1 MFSIA
6 RASIDKSLI
15 TWVLMLG
22 CLLGGLWGFATVG
35 RLEDPAFSIK
45 SVVVITEYPGASAEQ
60 VAREVSEPLE
70 SAIQQMGE
78 LENISSV
85 NTRGMSRI
93 TVDVQST
100 YGPDELP
107 QIWETLRNRV
117 DGARGDLPQN
127 ASAPFV
133 NDAFGDV
140 YGLFYAVTAPGY
152 SDAEIH
158 EFATHIRREL
168 LVVEGV
174 ADVVLDGL
182 PQEAIYVEPY
192 PSILNSLGLP
202 LSAISGAVSTADAV
216 NASGSVS
223 QGGQRMPIASPAGAG
238 TVENISTL
246 TIGLGGEV
254 VSLQDFA
261 TVSRERVSAPSK
273 LIRMSGQEAFTV
285 GVSALTTENVVDVGA
300 RVDARLAQIFE
311 DLPYGVE
318 LQPIYQQHVVVDE
331 ASSDFLVSLALSVGI
346 VVVVLGLFMGWRSA
360 VVVGATL
367 LLTVVGTLFFMA
379 IFDINMQ
386 RISLGALIIA
396 MGMLVDNAIVVADG
410 MQVDMAR
417 GTSSRD
423 AAEEVARKTQVPLL
437 GATVIGILAFSGIG
451 LSPDSTGEF
460 LFSLFAV
467 VGISLLLSWLL
478 AVTVTPLL
486 GHYLFKQGNA
496 DAPEPAVGR
505 MLGAYQS
512 LLRGALRFRW
522 LVVAGLVA
530 TTVLCVIGFGQVK
543 QQFFPNSNTPIF
555 FVHYK
560 KPQGTDLEST
570 AADLALVE
578 DWLAERPEVV
588 STATFVG
595 GGASRF
601 MLTYQSED
609 PAPSYGQ
616 LIIRARSLED
626 IVPLRNALQDFGAE
640 ALPGGEFRT
649 EQLVFGPGGGTPI
662 QARFSGA
669 DPVVLRA
676 LAEEAMEIMQTYGHD
691 LRDIRTN
698 WFEQELVMRP
708 LYASER
714 AQAAGITREDVSE
727 VLLMNSEGLQA
738 GLYQEGSRQIPLI
751 LRSKVWDG
759 DRNEAL
765 LDGIVYSDPYNAY
778 VPISQVVDGF
788 APQVEN
794 SVVERRDRVLT
805 ITVQSGVT
813 TGANAANVLE
823 QVKAPLEAMELPPGY
838 GFEWGGE
845 YESQQDAQGNLGK
858 VLPVS
863 LLAMIV
869 TSILLFG
876 KLRQPLLIWLLV
888 PMAINGA
895 AIALLA
901 TGMPFSFT
909 ALLGLLSLSG
919 MLIKNGIVLV
929 EEIDIVRGEGA
940 RMEDAIVRAS
950 SSRVRPVI
958 LAAATT
964 ILGMIPLL
972 WDAFFSSMAVT
983 IMGGLGFASILTL
996 IAVPVFYYMFFYRE
1010 RKAEAAIGS

>member
-6 RASIDKSLI
+6 RASIDRSLI

-45 SVVVITEYPGASAEQ
+45 SAVVITHYPGASAEQ

-78 LENISSV
+78 LDSISSV

-117 DGARGDLPQN
+117 NGARGDLPQN

-152 SDAEIH
+152 TDAEIH
-158 EFATHIRREL
+158 DFATHIRREL

-174 ADVVLDGL
+174 ADVALDGL

-202 LSAISGAVSTADAV
+202 LSAVSGAVSTADAV
-216 NASGSVS
+216 NSTGSVS
-223 QGGQRMPIASPAGAG
+223 QDGQRLAITPPAGAG

-261 TVSRERVSAPSK
+261 TVTRERASAPSK
-273 LIRMSGQEAFTV
+273 LIRLSGQEAFTV
-285 GVSALTTENVVDVGA
+285 GVSALTTENVVDVGE
-300 RVDARLAQIFE
+300 RVDARLAEIFE
-311 DLPYGVE
+311 DLPFGVE

-360 VVVGATL
+360 VVVGTTL

-437 GATVIGILAFSGIG
+437 GATIIGILAFSGIG

-505 MLGAYQS
+505 MLSAYQL

-522 LVVAGLVA
+522 LVVGGLVA

-578 DWLAERPEVV
+578 EWLAERPEVV

-626 IVPLRNALQDFGAE
+626 IVPLRNALDDFGAG

-662 QARFSGA
+662 QARFSGP

-676 LAEEAMEIMQTYGHD
+676 LAGEAMEIMQTHGQD
-691 LRDIRTN
+691 LRNIRTN

-727 VLLMNSEGLQA
+727 VLLMGSEGLQA

-751 LRSKVWDG
+751 LRSKVRYG
-759 DRNEAL
+759 DRSETL
-765 LDGIVYSDPYNAY
+765 MDGIVYSDPYNAY

-838 GFEWGGE
+838 RFAWGGE

-929 EEIDIVRGEGA
+929 EEIDIVRGEGG

-972 WDAFFSSMAVT
+972 WDAFFASMAVT

-996 IAVPVFYYMFFYRE
+996 IAAPVFYYMFFYRE
-1010 RKAEAAIGS
+1010 RNTEAAIGS

>member
-152 SDAEIH
+152 SDSEIH
-158 EFATHIRREL
+158 EFATNIRREL

-410 MQVDMAR
+410 MEVDMAR

-676 LAEEAMEIMQTYGHD
+676 LAEEAMEIMQTYGRD

-751 LRSKVWDG
+751 LRSKVWEG

>member
-6 RASIDKSLI
+6 RATIDKSLI

-117 DGARGDLPQN
+117 NGARGDLPQN

-152 SDAEIH
+152 SDAEMH
-158 EFATHIRREL
+158 DFATHIRREL

>member
-6 RASIDKSLI
+6 RASIDKALI
-15 TWVLMLG
+15 TWILMLG
-22 CLLGGLWGFATVG
+22 CLVGGIWGFSTIG

-45 SVVVITEYPGASAEQ
+45 TAVVITSYPGASAEQ

-70 SAIQQMGE
+70 SAIQQIAE
-78 LENISSV
+78 VDVISSV

-93 TVDVQST
+93 TVDVEST
-100 YGPDELP
+100 FGPDELP
-107 QIWETLRNRV
+107 LIWETLRNRV
-117 DGARGDLPQN
+117 NEARGDLPQN

-140 YGLFYAVTAPGY
+140 YGLFYAVTAPGF

-158 EFATHIRREL
+158 DIATYIRREL

-182 PQEAIYVEPY
+182 PQEAIYVEPH
-192 PSILNSLGLP
+192 PAILANLNLP
-202 LSAISGAVSTADAV
+202 ASAVSGAVASADTV
-216 NASGSVS
+216 NPAGSVT
-223 QGGQRMPIASPAGAG
+223 QDGARRAIAPPVGSG
-238 TVENISTL
+238 TVENISNLTL
-246 TIGLGGEV
+246 GVGGRV

-261 TVSRERVSAPSK
+261 TVSRARVSERSK
-273 LIRMSGQEAFTV
+273 LIRFEGQEAFTI
-285 GVSALTTENVVDVGA
+285 GVSALASLNVVDVGN
-300 RVDARLAQIFE
+300 RVDENLARIFQT
-311 DLPYGVE
+311 LPQGVE
-318 LQPIYQQHVVVDE
+318 LHSVYQQHVVVDE
-331 ASSDFLVSLALSVGI
+331 ASNNFLFSLALSVVI

-360 VVVGATL
+360 VVVGTTL

-379 IFDINMQ
+379 IFGIDMQ

-410 MQVDMAR
+410 MQIDMAK
-417 GTSSRD
+417 GTPSRD
-423 AAEEVARKTQVPLL
+423 AAEDVASKTQIPLL
-437 GATVIGILAFSGIG
+437 GATIIGILAFSGIG

-486 GHYLFKQGNA
+486 GHYLFKQGKA
-496 DAPEPAVGR
+496 GDPDPGTGR
-505 MLGAYQS
+505 FLSAYGAM
-512 LLRGALRFRW
+512 LRGAIRFRW
-522 LVVAGLVA
+522 LVVAALIG
-530 TTVLCVIGFGQVK
+530 TTVACVIGFGQVK
-543 QQFFPNSNTPIF
+543 QQFFLNSNTPIF

-560 KPQGTDLEST
+560 LPQGTDLETTS
-570 AADLALVE
+570 ADLALVE
-578 DWLAERPEVV
+578 DWLETRPEVV
-588 STATFVG
+588 SSATFVG
-595 GGASRF
+595 GRASRF

-616 LIIRARSLED
+616 MIIRARSLD
-626 IVPLRNALQDFGAE
+626 AITALRRDLDVFGADQ
-640 ALPGGEFRT
+640 LPGGEFRT

-662 QARFSGA
+662 QARFSGP
-669 DPVVLRA
+669 DPVVLRE
-676 LAEEAMEIMQTYGHD
+676 LAEEARALMLEHGPD
-691 LRDIRTN
+691 LRNIRTN
-698 WFEQELVMRP
+698 WFEQEMVMRP
-708 LYASER
+708 LYADNR
-714 AQAAGITREDVSE
+714 AQAAGIAREDISDT
-727 VLLMNSEGLQA
+727 LKMATEGLSA
-738 GLYQEGSRQIPLI
+738 GIYQEGARQIPIIMRTPDFGLD
-751 LRSKVWDG
+751 RSERLMDVQ
-759 DRNEAL
+759 
-765 LDGIVYSDPYNAY
+765 IYSEPSQTYL
-778 VPISQVVDGF
+778 PISQVVDGF
-788 APQVEN
+788 SPEIHN
-794 SVVERRDRVLT
+794 SVVERRNRMLT
-805 ITVQSGVT
+805 LTVQSGIT
-813 TGANAANVLE
+813 QGANASNVLL
-823 QVKAPLEAMELPPGY
+823 QIQPHLEAMEIPPGY
-838 GFEWGGE
+838 KFEWGGE

-869 TSILLFG
+869 TSVLLFG
-876 KLRQPLLIWLLV
+876 RLRQPLLIWLLV

-929 EEIDIVRGEGA
+929 EEIDIVRGEGV
-940 RMEDAIVRAS
+940 RMEEAIVRAS
-950 SSRVRPVI
+950 TSRVRPVV

-972 WDAFFSSMAVT
+972 WDAFFASMAVT

-996 IAVPVFYYMFFYRE
+996 VAAPVFYYLFFYPE
-1010 RKAEAAIGS
+1010 RRTEAATA

>member
-152 SDAEIH
+152 SDSEIH

-410 MQVDMAR
+410 MEVDMAR

-467 VGISLLLSWLL
+467 AGISLLLSWLL

-676 LAEEAMEIMQTYGHD
+676 LAEEAMEIMQTYGRD

-751 LRSKVWDG
+751 LRSKVWEG

-778 VPISQVVDGF
+778 VPISQVVGGF